1 MPSLTGINIIVTK
14 LARPNAGITDELNY
28 RERATFKF
36 IFVNAFTKFNTHPGA
51 LFPNLVM
58 GSKTPFGNPAI
69 WFMRLTYVY
78 FYVAVIS

>member
-1 MPSLTGINIIVTK
+1 MH
-14 LARPNAGITDELNY
+14 
-28 RERATFKF
+28 
-36 IFVNAFTKFNTHPGA
+36 NAFTKFNTHPGA